1 MSNAPGDAD
10 GLANLRQRASE
21 KLSVGGTGADK
32 RASQIDALA
41 VVHKLAS
48 SPTTAVDAIAVLHE
62 LQVHQVELELQQEE
76 LRRSQIELEAALR
89 RQIALVERAPVGYM
103 TIDADTVLREINP
116 AGARVLGEAREH
128 LLGRPL
134 ASFLAVSSVD
144 ALQALLHRS
153 RKGHL
158 PESCELQ
165 LRPIAG
171 LNRAVWA
178 AAEQDTAPGRYLL
191 VLMSPAVGVS

>member
-1 MSNAPGDAD
+1 
-10 GLANLRQRASE
+10 
-21 KLSVGGTGADK
+21 LSISGPGADT

-48 SPTTAVDAIAVLHE
+48 SPTTAADAIAVLHE

-76 LRRSQIELEAALR
+76 LRRSQIELESALR

-103 TIDADTVLREINP
+103 TIDVNTVLREINP
-116 AGARVLGEAREH
+116 AGARLLGEARED
-128 LLGRPL
+128 LLGKPL
-134 ASFLAVSSVD
+134 AAFLADNSID
-144 ALQALLHRS
+144 ALQTLLHRS
-153 RKGHL
+153 RKGRV

-171 LNRAVWA
+171 LNRAVRA
-178 AAEQDTAPGRYLL
+178 AAEQDTEPGHYLL
-191 VLMSPAVGVS
+191 VLMSPAQGGS